1 MNTLKSSLI
10 LAVAA
15 VLTLAVLPASGATV
29 PAGTLL
35 LVKTTKNIYARD
47 HSGKRISGVLAR
59 SIVVGGKTVVPVG
72 ADVTGIVKSPYLSVG
87 STTRPLTLRL
97 TQISH
102 HGRAV
107 TIRSDDVEAEN
118 NSPWTAGPRR
128 IQVTGGGA
136 FLLPPG
142 TLLQFHLKHPVEI

>member
-1 MNTLKSSLI
+1 MNTFKPTFV

-15 VLTLAVLPASGATV
+15 VFLLVVLPAFGATI

-35 LVKTTKNIYARD
+35 LVKTTTNISARD

-59 SIVVGGKTVVPVG
+59 SIVVGGKVVAPVG
-72 ADVTGIVKSPYLSVG
+72 TAVTGLVKSPYFTVG

-97 TQISH
+97 TEISH
-102 HGRAV
+102 GGRAV
-107 TIRSDDVEAEN
+107 AIKSDDFEAEN

-128 IQVTGGGA
+128 IQVTGGS

-142 TLLQFHLKHPVEI
+142 TLLQFHLKQPVEI